1 MKNPIWILAGFL
13 GDETQLGAFPSDLAQ
28 YTGVIPEV
36 IDWKKITEGA
46 RDLNEGAR
54 FLAQFALSCGTRPVL
69 VGYSMGGRLSLAS
82 ILAAP
87 GAFSGAVALSAH
99 PGLSDETEKAQRLKD
114 DLVWSELLT
123 ENQALFWKRWLALP
137 VFAGSSEA
145 QVNLSNVEA
154 HQWANVLRAFSTG
167 AQEYLPALLEDPRL
181 PPVLSVVGSRD
192 EKYLALQKLFPK
204 TVEKM
209 IIDGGHRLPLD
220 ASLAL
225 AQAIAPFIRKTQDIL

>member
-13 GDETQLGAFPSDLAQ
+13 GDERQLGDFPSDLAQ
-28 YTGVIPEV
+28 FTGVVPEV
-36 IDWKKITEGA
+36 IDWKKITTGA
-46 RDLNEGAR
+46 TSLAEGAR

-87 GAFSGAVALSAH
+87 GAFSGAVAISAH
-99 PGLSDETEKAQRLKD
+99 PGLSSEEEKAQRLKD

-123 ENQALFWKRWLALP
+123 ENQAVFWKHWLAQP
-137 VFAGSSEA
+137 VFAGTSEA
-145 QVNLSNVEA
+145 HVNLSQEEA
-154 HQWANVLRAFSTG
+154 QQWAKVLRAFSTG
-167 AQEYLPALLEDPRL
+167 GQDYMPALLDDSRL
-181 PPVLSVVGSRD
+181 PPLLSVVGSTD
-192 EKYLALQKLFPK
+192 EKYVLLQKLFPEAVQK
-204 TVEKM
+204 I

-220 ASLAL
+220 ASVAL